1 MFFGNA
7 HINKLLARLFAAG
20 WIKANPR
27 RNSRMNHDNL
37 RVALDFCHE
46 VEPENFAVAFATAPV
61 DFASFDIERSRPM
74 PAFAVLFGIGIATAF
89 LRMQMHHD
97 RARRIF
103 HGLENFN
110 ERSDIITLFKIL
122 VIKAKR
128 LEVIVFRLARS
139 RAKFCQRL
147 VKPAVVFGNGH
158 FVIVH
163 HNDKIRRIFARI
175 IKTFKR
181 FATAQG
187 TVTNHRNHI
196 ARFTQHIASG
206 RKAKRKAYRRRG
218 MPHHK
223 EIVFTF
229 SRFAIAR
236 HIAVMR
242 FVQERLGTARE
253 HLVAVALVAH
263 VIDNLVLW
271 RIENVV
277 ERNRPFDKAEVRRH
291 VTATLRKLFKECCA
305 HFGGKLFETLDV
317 QRFNVGR
324 GLDFF

>member
-1 MFFGNA
+1 
-7 HINKLLARLFAAG
+7 
-20 WIKANPR
+20 
-27 RNSRMNHDNL
+27 
-37 RVALDFCHE
+37 
-46 VEPENFAVAFATAPV
+46 
-61 DFASFDIERSRPM
+61 
-74 PAFAVLFGIGIATAF
+74 
-89 LRMQMHHD
+89 MQMHHD

-110 ERSDIITLFKIL
+110 QRRNIITLFKIH

-128 LEVIVFRLARS
+128 LEVIVFGLARS
-139 RAKFCQRL
+139 RAKFCQGL

-163 HNDKIRRIFARI
+163 HNDKIRRIFASV

-187 TVTNHRNHI
+187 TVTNYSNHI
-196 ARFTQHIASG
+196 ARFTQHIASS
-206 RKAKRKAYRRRG
+206 RKPKRKTHRSRG
-218 MPHHK
+218 MSHHK
-223 EIVFTF
+223 EVVLAFG
-229 SRFAIAR
+229 RFAIAR

-242 FVQERLGTARE
+242 FFQERLGAARE

-263 VIDNLVLW
+263 VIDNLVPR